1 MKLLPLLIF
10 ALLLLQP
17 GVAAPVL
24 QRGPYLQKASETAL
38 TICWRTSSAGAG
50 RVRFGTNEGNLTNV
64 RTGPSATNHR
74 IRLTNLTP
82 ATTYFYEI
90 ATDGTVLGTGPA
102 LRFTTSPAYG
112 STGPMRFWVLG
123 DPGTG
128 ASSQL
133 LVRNAFAPV
142 HAERPA
148 DFWMMLGDNAYPDGS
163 DTQFQIALF
172 NIYQDYLPQL
182 PLWSC
187 IGNHETYSDM
197 DANGKFAYDDIF
209 DFPTAGECGGVASGT
224 ERYYSWNYA
233 NVHFVSLDSMTSSRF
248 STGAMATWLKA
259 DLEENLLPW
268 VVAFWHH
275 PPYSKGTHDSDLEIE
290 LKEMRTQI
298 LPILEDYGVDLVLG
312 GHSHNYERS
321 YLLDGHYGLSTTFN
335 ASHQKSSGS
344 GREEDNQA
352 YQKATAGMQ
361 PHKGAVYVVAGCSG
375 GYGVSPINH
384 PVHFFSM
391 NTMGSLVID
400 VEDQRMDVKFLRYA
414 AAPGDAPIYSDH
426 FTILKQQPIP
436 PPLPL
441 APTNF
446 AALPATGSQTHLFW
460 TDNATTE
467 TRQTILL
474 STDGLVFQP
483 AQTLAQNVH
492 VTLLKGLQ
500 AGQTYLAKILV
511 SNSTGSVESTTI
523 TFTQPITPTP
533 IEIWRF
539 IHWGNTT
546 PVGERENDAD
556 PDGDG
561 WNNLLEYALGTSPI
575 IRASAPS
582 LTPSISYYGTL
593 SLTFQRQP
601 ATDLVYAMEFA
612 SDPDSPWDTVFTS
625 SGEENTAGPIT
636 VEGPFNDGETRY
648 FGRLRVSLL
657 P

>member
-1 MKLLPLLIF
+1 MKHLPFLCF

-17 GVAAPVL
+17 AVAVPVL
-24 QRGPYLQKASETAL
+24 QRGPYLQKANETAL
-38 TICWRTSSAGAG
+38 TICWRTNVAGVG
-50 RVRFGTNEGNLTNV
+50 LVRFGTTEGNLFNV

-74 IRLTNLTP
+74 IRLTDLTP

-90 ATDGTVLGTGPA
+90 TTDGTVLGTGPA
-102 LRFTTSPAYG
+102 LHFTTPPAYG
-112 STGPMRFWVLG
+112 STGPLRFWVLG

-128 ASSQL
+128 TSSQL
-133 LVRNAFAPV
+133 QVRNAFAPV

-163 DTQFQIALF
+163 DPQFQIALF
-172 NIYQDYLPQL
+172 NVYQDYLPQL

-187 IGNHETYSDM
+187 IGNHETYGDM
-197 DANGKFAYDDIF
+197 DANGKFAYDNIF

-233 NVHFVSLDSMTSSRF
+233 NVHFISLDSMTSTRL

-275 PPYSKGTHDSDLEIE
+275 PPYSKGTHDSDLEFE

-298 LPILEDYGVDLVLG
+298 LPILESYGVDLVLG

-384 PVHFFSM
+384 PAHFFSM
-391 NTMGSLVID
+391 NTLGSLVID

-414 AAPGDAPIYSDH
+414 ATPGDAPIYSDH

-446 AALPATGSQTHLFW
+446 AALPASGSQTHLYW
-460 TDNATTE
+460 TDNSTSE
-467 TRQTILL
+467 TQQTILL
-474 STDGLVFQP
+474 STDGLVFHP

-500 AGQTYLAKILV
+500 AGQTYHAKILV
-511 SNSTGSVESTTI
+511 SNSTGSVESSTI

-539 IHWGNTT
+539 IHWGNPT
-546 PVGERENDAD
+546 PVGERENEAD

-561 WNNLLEYALGTSPI
+561 WINLLEYALGTSPKS
-575 IRASAPS
+575 RASAPS
-582 LTPSISYYGTL
+582 LIPSISYYGTL
-593 SLTFQRQP
+593 SLTFQRQAAP
-601 ATDLVYAMEFA
+601 DLVYAMEFA

-625 SGEENTAGPIT
+625 SGEENTAGPVT
-636 VEGPFNDGETRY
+636 VEGPFNEGETRY